1 MKLKFDIKKLTD
13 DFNNLT
19 EYADYEVSG
28 MNEISSQH
36 MSAMIQRK
44 SFELGYKWLD
54 GTDTAS
60 FTINYLFIYE
70 DKSITWANDLSS
82 FESSE
87 HKEADL
93 SFFSLQPG
101 KVTIEIN
108 RADLDKIKN
117 GFDIKV
123 VK

>member
-1 MKLKFDIKKLTD
+1 MNFKFDIQKLTD
-13 DFNNLT
+13 QFNGLAEWSINNM
-19 EYADYEVSG
+19 DYVTIDQMKE
-28 MNEISSQH
+28 
-36 MSAMIQRK
+36 MIQLK
-44 SFELGYKWLD
+44 AFELGYKWLD

-60 FTINYLFIYE
+60 FKINYLFIYE